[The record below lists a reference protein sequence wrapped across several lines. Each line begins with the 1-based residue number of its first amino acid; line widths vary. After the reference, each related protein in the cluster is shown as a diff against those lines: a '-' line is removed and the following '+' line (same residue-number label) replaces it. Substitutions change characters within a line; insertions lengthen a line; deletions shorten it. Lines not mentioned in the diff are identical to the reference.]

1 MKYGV
6 PMDKISVG
14 IIPYYYVRIDLNI
27 NPFDTSI

>member
-14 IIPYYYVRIDLNI
+14 IIQYYYVRIALKI